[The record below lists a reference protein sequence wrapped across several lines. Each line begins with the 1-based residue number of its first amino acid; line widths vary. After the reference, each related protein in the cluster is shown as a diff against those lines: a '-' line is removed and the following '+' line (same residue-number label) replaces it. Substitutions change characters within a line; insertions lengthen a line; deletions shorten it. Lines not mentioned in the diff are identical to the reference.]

1 MLEETLPKFR
11 RCYTLW
17 HKTKRHCVQLLL
29 QSKKFLRSKSVIPTI
44 LILVLKYIPESN
56 FKGMT
61 SVGVQADLLALFI
74 FTALENLSA
83 IFFNLSL
90 LLSSR
95 FFIKHCSMC
104 FSTLENMMFLER
116 SWDDMSLMK
125 IPLSIIC

>member
-11 RCYTLW
+11 RCCTLW
-17 HKTKRHCVQLLL
+17 HKTKRHCEQLLL
-29 QSKKFLRSKSVIPTI
+29 QSKKVFKVKIRNSNYFDTGFK
-44 LILVLKYIPESN
+44 IPESN
-56 FKGMT
+56 FKGMI

-90 LLSSR
+90 LFSSR